1 MILQA
6 LESLEEAVNGLE
18 TSINNK
24 PKAVRA
30 RPSDNPD
37 LFGYTVEVPKPSNQF
52 KERLDSAIAKV
63 ETILKEA
70 S

>member
-1 MILQA
+1 MILKA
-6 LESLEEAVNGLE
+6 IESLETAVDGLE
-18 TSINNK
+18 ANVNK
-24 PKAVRA
+24 PRAARA

-37 LFGYTVEVPKPSNQF
+37 LFGYTAEVPKPANQF
-52 KERLDSAIAKV
+52 KDRLDSAIAKV